1 MEERIIKLETAL
13 LLSKKGFCHGSPF
26 FYNCSDRVMHSDNPK
41 TVYIN
46 GLEVDYIEAPT
57 QSLVQKWLRENK
69 ERMVIVGMDYKNIDH
84 TLVYTAN
91 MVVNDDPTNPEAIE
105 GTKAFETY
113 EDALEE
119 GLIMAL
125 NTLPDADNK

>member
-1 MEERIIKLETAL
+1 
-13 LLSKKGFCHGSPF
+13 
-26 FYNCSDRVMHSDNPK
+26 
-41 TVYIN
+41 
-46 GLEVDYIEAPT
+46 
-57 QSLVQKWLRENK
+57 
-69 ERMVIVGMDYKNIDH
+69 
-84 TLVYTAN
+84 